1 MIYIMTLFLYSYF
14 ILKMNKPLSKLKS
27 FDYIIILYII
37 LTGLYMG
44 FSFNQIENTGYHLI
58 SRFVILIFIYLLLN
72 YKSNHKIILF
82 LRNFYP
88 LLLLGFFYSETGFFN
103 HLIFDN
109 FDPALVKLEETFFG
123 SQLSLEFS
131 KTIPYKWFSE
141 LMHIG
146 YFSYYLLTFGVP
158 LLFYVKAPEKFEKSI
173 FIIIMSFCIYYI
185 VFIVFPSVGPQFYFP
200 IEQRFVPD
208 GMLFDKIMKI
218 IIEIGEAE
226 TGAFPSSHVGMSV
239 IFIIL
244 IAKYFKKLLPVFIFF
259 VLILIASTVYIKAHY
274 AIDIIAGLVTG
285 ILFYYIS
292 NITYN
297 KCFNSIIANKV

>member
-1 MIYIMTLFLYSYF
+1 
-14 ILKMNKPLSKLKS
+14 MNKHFSKLKS
-27 FDYIIILYII
+27 FDYVIILYTF

-44 FSFNQIENTGYHLI
+44 FNYNQLENTGHHLI
-58 SRFVILIFIYLLLN
+58 WRFAILIIIYLLLN
-72 YKSNHKIILF
+72 YNSNHKIILF

-158 LLFYVKAPEKFEKSI
+158 FLLYIKTPVRFEKSM

-185 VFIVFPSVGPQFYFP
+185 IFIVFPSIGPQFYFP
-200 IEQRFVPD
+200 IEQRIVPD
-208 GMLFDKIMKI
+208 GLLFDKIMKI

-244 IAKYFKKLLPVFIFF
+244 IAKYYKRLLPIIITL
-259 VLILIASTVYIKAHY
+259 VLFLIASTVYIKAHY

-292 NITYN
+292 KITYN
-297 KCFNSIIANKV
+297 KCFNSIIPNKV